1 VSRSKLKQAST
12 SFVRRGGNLWVLG
25 APGSLG
31 DIKVNAD
38 GSGLGGT
45 FGAGASG
52 FNLIFGGGKWLSFMN
67 ALEGSGFA
75 YTLARPS
82 LVAMSGQ
89 SASFLAGGE
98 FPIPVPNGTNDN
110 VTIEYKEFGI
120 RLTLTPTVMNNRR
133 IALKVA
139 PEVSELDYSA
149 GIQSG
154 GVAVPALR
162 VRRTDTSVMLADGES
177 FVISGL
183 TSSNSVSNVDKF
195 PWLGDIPILGAFFR
209 STKLDKDDRELL
221 MIVTPHLVQ
230 PLAADAQLPGLPGE
244 GLRHYDP
251 GFSRLYFL
259 ERGEYD
265 GQQNDTGLS
274 D

>member
-1 VSRSKLKQAST
+1 
-12 SFVRRGGNLWVLG
+12 
-25 APGSLG
+25 
-31 DIKVNAD
+31 
-38 GSGLGGT
+38 
-45 FGAGASG
+45 
-52 FNLIFGGGKWLSFMN
+52 
-67 ALEGSGFA
+67 
-75 YTLARPS
+75 
-82 LVAMSGQ
+82 
-89 SASFLAGGE
+89 
-98 FPIPVPNGTNDN
+98 
-110 VTIEYKEFGI
+110 
-120 RLTLTPTVMNNRR
+120 
-133 IALKVA
+133 
-139 PEVSELDYSA
+139 
-149 GIQSG
+149 
-154 GVAVPALR
+154 R

-230 PLAADAQLPGLPGE
+230 PLAADAQLPDLPGE

>member
-1 VSRSKLKQAST
+1 
-12 SFVRRGGNLWVLG
+12 
-25 APGSLG
+25 
-31 DIKVNAD
+31 
-38 GSGLGGT
+38 
-45 FGAGASG
+45 
-52 FNLIFGGGKWLSFMN
+52 MN

-177 FVISGL
+177 FV
-183 TSSNSVSNVDKF
+183 
-195 PWLGDIPILGAFFR
+195 
-209 STKLDKDDRELL
+209 
-221 MIVTPHLVQ
+221 
-230 PLAADAQLPGLPGE
+230 
-244 GLRHYDP
+244 
-251 GFSRLYFL
+251 
-259 ERGEYD
+259 
-265 GQQNDTGLS
+265 
-274 D
+274 

>member
-1 VSRSKLKQAST
+1 
-12 SFVRRGGNLWVLG
+12 
-25 APGSLG
+25 
-31 DIKVNAD
+31 
-38 GSGLGGT
+38 
-45 FGAGASG
+45 
-52 FNLIFGGGKWLSFMN
+52 
-67 ALEGSGFA
+67 
-75 YTLARPS
+75 
-82 LVAMSGQ
+82 MSGQ

-98 FPIPVPNGTNDN
+98 FLIPVPNGTNDN

-133 IALKVA
+133 IVLKVA

-209 STKLDKDDRELL
+209 STKLDKRRPRAADDRHPAPGPAAGRRRTVAGPAPARACGTT
-221 MIVTPHLVQ
+221 IRGSRACTSSSAASTTASRTTPVCRIRRR
-230 PLAADAQLPGLPGE
+230 A
-244 GLRHYDP
+244 
-251 GFSRLYFL
+251 
-259 ERGEYD
+259 
-265 GQQNDTGLS
+265 
-274 D
+274 